1 MPLLIA
7 SFFIAMVAYLE
18 AQILPAQAADRNTM
32 IADAQATKFL
42 AYRAGVVAYFADA
55 NNTCNG
61 AANAASLPGY
71 FSGGF
76 VSSSADARW
85 NNSCKD
91 GVVYVYEA
99 FDPNATTPPLD
110 ENLLFDK
117 TGGTAMQGHLS
128 AAGTFLGTKSMPLSG
143 GIPVDIVSLINK
155 PALIMVGG

>member
-18 AQILPAQAADRNTM
+18 AQVLPAQAANRNAM

-55 NNTCNG
+55 NNSCKG
-61 AANAASLPGY
+61 SANAASLPRY
-71 FSGGF
+71 FNGGF
-76 VSSSADARW
+76 VSSSSDTRW
-85 NNSCKD
+85 NNNCED

-99 FDPNATTPPLD
+99 FDSNATTPPLD
-110 ENLLFDK
+110 ENVLFDK
-117 TGGTAMQGHLS
+117 TGGTAMLGYLN
-128 AAGTFLGTKSMPLSG
+128 AGGAFLGTKSMSLSV
-143 GIPVDIVSLINK
+143 GIPAVVERSINK